1 MTEPMNDMTLI
12 DRGPDIAERRDVPG
26 TDGLWALRSY
36 WDASPQERA
45 RMCNGAGPRWLDR
58 YLPWWLRWVRM
69 FADRLWALDCRQAF
83 DIHDWDYA
91 RLPHTPAGKIEADDR
106 LRDNLDSIIRSARGP
121 YWLTELR
128 RREARRY
135 VRLVREFG
143 YKAFFD
149 RD

>member
-1 MTEPMNDMTLI
+1 MTEPMNDMTLAADA
-12 DRGPDIAERRDVPG
+12 DRAERRDVPG

-45 RMCNGAGPRWLDR
+45 RVCNGAGPRWLDR
-58 YLPWWLRWVRM
+58 YLPWWLRWVRL

-83 DIHDWDYA
+83 DIHDWDYV

-106 LRDNLDSIIRSARGP
+106 LRDNLDAIIRSARGP
-121 YWLTELR
+121 QWLTTLR

-149 RD
+149 RN

>member
-12 DRGPDIAERRDVPG
+12 DRGADTRERRDVPG

-58 YLPWWLRWVRM
+58 YLPWWLRWVRI
-69 FADRLWALDCRQAF
+69 FADRLWALDCRRAF

-121 YWLTELR
+121 QWLTELR